1 MSNIPEVYLLQATK
15 KNLGLAKAFQDD
27 MGAHF
32 FEHTMYD
39 IKDALTSILALCDM
53 EDMKQVP
60 QVKKYIQ
67 RVTDLLHDVKSYRST
82 SLFNVNHVVI
92 NVINVMKGNYT
103 SRLSVNHDLTFIK
116 AYVKSDKSHLEQVLL
131 YSLIEAVE
139 SSSGSVS
146 TKIQLAQK
154 ESDAVITIKLLNFHY
169 SPVVLKEILAFHQPS
184 IFKMQVAAQGSDTEI
199 VIRLPLS
206 FDTTEQDVIKDESTL
221 SVTLGDLKPS
231 SVTDAKPQQAEKM
244 DQKEG
249 VAKPKTVHRTRDLV

>member
-67 RVTDLLHDVKSYRST
+67 RVTDLLGDVRLYRST

-92 NVINVMKGNYT
+92 NVINVMKSKYA
-103 SRLSVNHDLTFIK
+103 SKLSINHDLSFIK

-139 SSSGSVS
+139 SSSEPVQV
-146 TKIQLAQK
+146 KIELAQK
-154 ESDAVITIKLLNFHY
+154 EKDAVITMRLSNFQY
-169 SPVVLKEILAFHQPS
+169 SPVVLKEMLTFHQPS
-184 IFKMQVAAQGSDTEI
+184 VFRMQITPQGQGTEI
-199 VIRLPLS
+199 LIRLPLS
-206 FDTTEQDVIKDESTL
+206 FDAKEEDAIVAESSL
-221 SVTLGDLKPS
+221 SLTLGELKVVEN
-231 SVTDAKPQQAEKM
+231 SVPEQARQTDKAAEKPLPK
-244 DQKEG
+244 KESLYG
-249 VAKPKTVHRTRDLV
+249 AQERT